1 MICSFGIHNIHQR
14 TNITEGGVI
23 GMMLLIDHWLHLS
36 PAYITPV
43 LDASCYLL
51 AFKIL
56 GGNFIKM
63 SLISTS
69 CISLFYNL
77 SPAYITPVL
86 DASCYLLAFKILG
99 GNFIKMSLISTSCI
113 SLFYKLWEQF
123 PPILPDLSGHPLI
136 AAVLGGL
143 FVGVGVGL
151 IVRQGGSSGGDDAL
165 ALVIAHLTHWRLS
178 RSYPAGPVR
187 TPSDRC
193 GPWRSVC
200 GRGRRLDRAA
210 GRLQRR
216 RRCPGA
222 GDLSS
227 DPLAAVPLV
236 SVYRPDGAGFVPQL
250 YPRPPDRVFPGH
262 GDHLVLPDRLDQ
274 GL

>member
-1 MICSFGIHNIHQR
+1 MKARISALWSRLTDGITARKIFYIILGAMICSFGIHNIHQR

-69 CISLFYNL
+69 CISLFY
-77 SPAYITPVL
+77 
-86 DASCYLLAFKILG
+86 
-99 GNFIKMSLISTSCI
+99 
-113 SLFYKLWEQF
+113 KLWEQF
-123 PPILPDLSGHPLI
+123 PPMLPDLSGHPLI
-136 AAVLGGL
+136 AAILGGL

-165 ALVIAHLTHWRLS
+165 ALVISHLTHWRLS
-178 RSYPAGPVR
+178 RSYLFTDLTVLALSLSYIPVR
-187 TPSDRC
+187 RIVFSLVTVTISSYLIDWIKDYKAAPSATP
-193 GPWRSVC
+193 
-200 GRGRRLDRAA
+200 
-210 GRLQRR
+210 QT
-216 RRCPGA
+216 
-222 GDLSS
+222 
-227 DPLAAVPLV
+227 
-236 SVYRPDGAGFVPQL
+236 
-250 YPRPPDRVFPGH
+250 
-262 GDHLVLPDRLDQ
+262 
-274 GL
+274 

>member
-1 MICSFGIHNIHQR
+1 MKARISALWSRLTDGITARKIFYIILGAMICSFGIHNIHQR

-69 CISLFYNL
+69 CISLFY
-77 SPAYITPVL
+77 
-86 DASCYLLAFKILG
+86 
-99 GNFIKMSLISTSCI
+99 
-113 SLFYKLWEQF
+113 KLWEQF
-123 PPILPDLSGHPLI
+123 PPMLPDLSGHPLI

-165 ALVIAHLTHWRLS
+165 ALVISHLTHWRLS
-178 RSYPAGPVR
+178 RSYLFTDLTVLALSLSYIPVR
-187 TPSDRC
+187 RIVFSLVTVTISSYLIDWIKDYKAAPSATP
-193 GPWRSVC
+193 
-200 GRGRRLDRAA
+200 
-210 GRLQRR
+210 QT
-216 RRCPGA
+216 
-222 GDLSS
+222 
-227 DPLAAVPLV
+227 
-236 SVYRPDGAGFVPQL
+236 
-250 YPRPPDRVFPGH
+250 
-262 GDHLVLPDRLDQ
+262 
-274 GL
+274 